1 MAGTWQ
7 ALTHQPNFNTSTMIL
22 LSDGRI
28 MVQEEATKHW
38 HALTP
43 DLHGSYIDG
52 TWSPLADMSFWR
64 RYYAS
69 GMLKDGRIVLIG
81 GEQSGA
87 GGDTHKGGI
96 YDPLS
101 DTWSPIPS
109 PPRWA
114 LVGEASPCILPLGVL
129 IMWSYYSSRRPF
141 FATTTHS

>member
-7 ALTHQPNFNTSTMIL
+7 ALTHQPTFNTSTMIL

-81 GEQSGA
+81 GEQSEA
-87 GGDTHKGGI
+87 RGGPNQGGN
-96 YDPLS
+96 YEPLPDDCDPH
-101 DTWSPIPS
+101 PF
-109 PPRWA
+109 PPAWA
-114 LVGEASPCILPLGVL
+114 TLGDA
-129 IMWSYYSSRRPF
+129 PF
-141 FATTTHS
+141 SF

>member
-7 ALTHQPNFNTSTMIL
+7 ALTHQPTFNTSTMIL

-81 GEQSGA
+81 GEQRGGWGESNHGEDYEP
-87 GGDTHKGGI
+87 GYSVEGDTSF
-96 YDPLS
+96 PPAAALS
-101 DTWSPIPS
+101 GV
-109 PPRWA
+109 PPRR
-114 LVGEASPCILPLGVL
+114 L
-129 IMWSYYSSRRPF
+129 SS
-141 FATTTHS
+141 TS